1 MNNEIKADYDQQ
13 FLLPPSLED
22 WVSED
27 HPVRFIR
34 EFVDSMDL
42 REMGFQERESEVTCP
57 QS

>member
-22 WVSED
+22 WVPED

-42 REMGFQERESEVTCP
+42 RGMGFQERESEEF
-57 QS
+57 